1 MRMKLAWGA
10 VFIALVV
17 TACGGSKD
25 KPVLVDA
32 NTTPTTCNPLN
43 QMGCNPG
50 EKCAWI
56 EDVAPTETTE
66 AVGHIGCVPDGPKQ
80 LGDQCTQNGVD
91 AMGNPDGTGYSDC
104 VAGTECVAG
113 FCRQI
118 CDHQGG
124 TPMCDADHACAQ
136 YSSLFEQADQTIAG
150 VCDVRCDPLNQ
161 TANAGSLTAAC
172 GSPEA
177 TKPRF
182 GCYGDGVDFTCAPN
196 SLPGKCSVTTAT
208 RCNYS
213 YNDDVDGNGTNDRC
227 PTGETCELDM
237 DAMRTDRR
245 PAATPGPNTA
255 YINGCAPGFV
265 PFFFEMTGSTTVVC
279 SGLCS
284 PLKTD
289 NTLTANV
296 TGNSATLAKLP
307 LEAAPAAGN
316 AVCVVNKKGSLP
328 VGGNENCLFMWPFN
342 IRMDNTLPDTPYN
355 DNLGVCRDYTQYT
368 YDDDNNQNTPR
379 VGIPSCHQ
387 LPAKDAQIA
396 DCTCNAQGFACA
408 GAGCPHGKAH
418 EWACY
423 NVADSGA
430 LAFANKPL
438 PPEALHPA
446 LREQRVG
453 ELGKGL
459 GVRHRIVQY

>member
-1 MRMKLAWGA
+1 MMKLSWGA
-10 VFIALVV
+10 VLIALAAA
-17 TACGGSKD
+17 ACSGGKD
-25 KPVLVDA
+25 KPKLVDA
-32 NTTPTTCNPLN
+32 STQPTTCSPLT
-43 QMGCNPG
+43 QAGCNAG

-66 AVGHIGCVPDGPKQ
+66 AVGHIGCVPDGTKQ
-80 LGDQCTQNGVD
+80 LGEQCTQSN
-91 AMGNPDGTGYSDC
+91 ADGTGHSDC

-124 TPMCDADHACAQ
+124 EPMCDANHACAQ
-136 YSSLFEQADQTIAG
+136 YSSLFETADQTIAG
-150 VCDVRCDPLNQ
+150 VCDVRCDPLTQ
-161 TANAGSLTAAC
+161 TANAGSITAAC
-172 GSPEA
+172 GTSDP

-196 SLPGKCSVTTAT
+196 SLPGKCSTSTDV

-213 YNDDVDGNGTNDRC
+213 YNDDVDGNGMNDRC
-227 PTGETCELDM
+227 PTGETCNLDM
-237 DAMRTDRR
+237 DAMRVDRVA
-245 PAATPGPNTA
+245 AATPGPNTA

-284 PLKTD
+284 PMKTD
-289 NTLTANV
+289 TTLTANV
-296 TGNSATLAKLP
+296 IGNPNTPAKLP

-316 AVCVVNKKGSLP
+316 AVCVAGKKGSLP
-328 VGGNENCLFMWPFN
+328 VSGNENCLHMWPFN
-342 IRMDNTLPDTPYN
+342 VENNMLPQTPYN
-355 DNLGVCRDYTQYT
+355 DTLGVCRDFTQYT

-387 LPAKDAQIA
+387 LPPKGTVAN
-396 DCTCNAQGFACA
+396 CTCNAEGFNCS
-408 GAGCPHGKAH
+408 GTGCPHGQAH
-418 EWACY
+418 EWGCY
-423 NVADSGA
+423 NVADSGV
-430 LAFANKPL
+430 LGFKNSELPANYV
-438 PPEALHPA
+438 HPA

-453 ELGKGL
+453 ELGEGT
-459 GVRHRIVQY
+459 GVRHRIVQF